1 MLGLLQNLRRVA
13 LRFVVVVV
21 KNVADYVSFLLLVF
35 D

>member
-1 MLGLLQNLRRVA
+1 VLGLLQNLRRVA
-13 LRFVVVVV
+13 LRVVVVVV